1 MAGAESRD
9 PERIRTM
16 FGAISLR
23 YDLLNRILSLGQDV
37 RWRRRAAAE
46 AVAGLPPPPVA
57 TEIVLDLCGG
67 TGDLAIEIARC
78 RPDVRVVCADF
89 AHPMLVRAAAKFA
102 RRGLAGRC
110 LPLEADALRLPIA
123 DGALGTVTVAFG
135 IRNFSDLDAGLREI
149 LRVLRPGGRLVVL
162 EFSRPTA
169 PFLSSPYALYLHH
182 VLPRVG
188 DRVSGRHGSYGYLAR
203 TIADFPEPT
212 ILAGLLRDAGFAA
225 AGWVPSSGGIV
236 CVHTAIKG

>member
-1 MAGAESRD
+1 MAGTESRD
-9 PERIRTM
+9 PELVRTM
-16 FGAISLR
+16 FGAISRR
-23 YDLLNRILSLGQDV
+23 YDLLNRVLSLGQDV

-46 AVAGLPPPPVA
+46 AVAGLPPPVS

-67 TGDLAIEIARC
+67 TGDLAVEIARC
-78 RPDVRVVCADF
+78 RSDIRVICADF

-110 LPLEADALRLPIA
+110 LPLEADALHLPIA
-123 DGALGTVTVAFG
+123 DCALGIVTVAFG

-169 PFLSSPYALYLHH
+169 PLFSRLYAFYLHR
-182 VLPRVG
+182 VLPRLG
-188 DRVSGRHGSYGYLAR
+188 DRVSGRRGPYGYLAR
-203 TIADFPEPT
+203 TIADFPEPAM
-212 ILAGLLRDAGFAA
+212 LAGLLRDAGFAA
-225 AGWVPSSGGIV
+225 AGWIPLSGGIV
-236 CVHTAIKG
+236 CIHTAIKG